1 VIAEIAKIVEE
12 ACARE
17 TNVFGYGIWTHH
29 VARVAENGK
38 RLAKMF
44 RADPEIVEIAALLH
58 DYASIKDQALYQDHH
73 VHGPIEAEKLLRH
86 FGYPM
91 ETVVRAVGLTRRYKM
106 GDAYVDALRG
116 VDLTLA
122 RGEFAALV
130 GPSGSGK
137 STVLN
142 LIGGLDRPT
151 SGEVWINGT
160 ELGSG
165 DERTLTLH
173 RRQHV
178 GFVFQTFNLLPRLTA
193 EENVALPLMF
203 SGVPE
208 GERRSRARALL
219 ERVSLGARLDHRPT
233 QLSGG
238 EQQRVAI
245 ARALVGQPALLL
257 ADEPTGNLDTVT
269 GGEIMTLLK
278 DLNQERGLT
287 LLVVTHDPEVA
298 AFADRVV
305 KLRDGQVEQ

>member
-1 VIAEIAKIVEE
+1 
-12 ACARE
+12 
-17 TNVFGYGIWTHH
+17 
-29 VARVAENGK
+29 
-38 RLAKMF
+38 M
-44 RADPEIVEIAALLH
+44 D
-58 DYASIKDQALYQDHH
+58 
-73 VHGPIEAEKLLRH
+73 
-86 FGYPM
+86 
-91 ETVVRAVGLTRRYKM
+91 TVVRTVGLARRYKM
-106 GDAYVDALRG
+106 GDTFVDALRG
-116 VDLTLA
+116 VDLTIVH
-122 RGEFAALV
+122 GEFVALV

-151 SGEVWINGT
+151 SGEVWINDT
-160 ELGSG
+160 ELSASN
-165 DERTLTLH
+165 ERTLTRH

-208 GERRSRARALL
+208 KERRERARALL
-219 ERVSLGARLDHRPT
+219 ERVGLEARLTHRPT

-269 GGEIMTLLK
+269 GAEIMTLLK
-278 DLNQERGLT
+278 ELNQERGLT
-287 LLVVTHDPEVA
+287 VLVVTHDPEVA
-298 AFADRVV
+298 GFADRVV
-305 KLRDGQVEQ
+305 KLRDGQVES